1 MHIDLIKIWFLINQF
16 LIKVSTVTIFTPPH
30 RRCCFSF
37 STYMHDWLR
46 EKKIGKLFFSCYVHK
61 IQHKCYCCCCHRHT
75 FFVLPFFIFYY
86 FFICFEA
93 NFSQLYAYMNL
104 SVIIVFHHQ
113 LLLTCH
119 GNNFFLAHSL
129 NYFYYTH
136 KIILRSRETN
146 IIWLLLPFI
155 AKALIWLNGKMF
167 CMDEY
172 SQLNFLPSY

>member
-16 LIKVSTVTIFTPPH
+16 LIKVSTVTISLLLIVVAAFHSPH
-30 RRCCFSF
+30 ICM
-37 STYMHDWLR
+37 TDWER
-46 EKKIGKLFFSCYVHK
+46 KKLENSFFSCYVHK

>member
-16 LIKVSTVTIFTPPH
+16 LIKVSTVTISLPP
-30 RRCCFSF
+30 RRCFSF

-46 EKKIGKLFFSCYVHK
+46 EVFFTKYSISATAAAATDTLFLCCLFS
-61 IQHKCYCCCCHRHT
+61 
-75 FFVLPFFIFYY
+75 FFYIFFK
-86 FFICFEA
+86 A

-113 LLLTCH
+113 LLLTCR

-146 IIWLLLPFI
+146 MIWLLLPFI